1 MAADPA
7 LAPPEVVCRGLAKRF
22 GPAADGVQAL
32 APTDL
37 TFAAGQTTALVG
49 PSGCGKSTLLR
60 LIAGLE
66 APTEGQVLIGGAPPA
81 EVTRRAGLAV
91 AFQDAALLPWRTV
104 RGNIALAPTLARQP
118 ADPAAVDRLID
129 LVGLSGF
136 EDRRPAELSGGM
148 RQRVAIARCLATA
161 PGLLLLDEP
170 FGAVD
175 ELTRLRLNEDLPR
188 LWEARGTTTLIVT
201 HSVAEAVLLADR
213 VIVFS
218 ARPARVVADI
228 AVDLPRP
235 RTRDLTRSAT
245 FRALTDQVSTA
256 LWQGAGPDRPLAA
269 E

>member
-1 MAADPA
+1 MPAEAAS
-7 LAPPEVVCRGLAKRF
+7 APPGVVCRGLSKRF
-22 GPAADGVQAL
+22 GGAAGVEAL

-37 TFAAGQTTALVG
+37 SFAPGRTTALVG

-66 APTEGQVLIGGAPPA
+66 APTAGAVEIGGESPA
-81 EVTRRAGLAV
+81 AVTRRAGLAV
-91 AFQDAALLPWRTV
+91 AFQDASLLPWRTV
-104 RGNIALAPTLARQP
+104 RGNIALALTLARQP
-118 ADPAAVDRLID
+118 ADPAAVDRLIH
-129 LVGLSGF
+129 LVGLAGF

-201 HSVAEAVLLADR
+201 HSVAEAVLLSDR
-213 VIVFS
+213 VVVFS

-235 RTRDLTRSAT
+235 RTRDLTRGAA
-245 FRALTDQVSTA
+245 FHALTDAVSAA
-256 LWQGAGPDRPLAA
+256 LWQGGGADRPLAA